1 MLRLIKDFLNDG
13 KHSAVLNG
21 QCSSWIDVQAGVPQG
36 SILGPFLI
44 YINDLPD
51 NLASNPKLISDDTPL
66 FSIVTDAAA
75 TANQINNYLHNINTW
90 SHQWKMNFNLDI
102 SKQAQEVIFSHKVK
116 VTAYL
121 QLAFDNNPVY
131 EASTQKHLGMFLD
144 FKLNFQ
150 EHFQNMF
157 IKVNKT

>member
-1 MLRLIKDFLNDG
+1 
-13 KHSAVLNG
+13 
-21 QCSSWIDVQAGVPQG
+21 
-36 SILGPFLI
+36 
-44 YINDLPD
+44 
-51 NLASNPKLISDDTPL
+51 
-66 FSIVTDAAA
+66 
-75 TANQINNYLHNINTW
+75 
-90 SHQWKMNFNLDI
+90 MNFNLDI
-102 SKQAQEVIFSHKVK
+102 SKQAHEVIFSHKVK

-121 QLAFDNNPVY
+121 QLVFDNNPVY